1 MDPEERIVAENA
13 ELKRHLK
20 LLLQG
25 TGVVLRCW
33 REGEQPEP
41 VFVDALEETVA
52 KASAALL
59 AAEVER
65 S

>member
-1 MDPEERIVAENA
+1 MGSPERLEKENA

-52 KASAALL
+52 RASAALL
-59 AAEVER
+59 AAEVEQ